1 MPLGDR
7 ELGTELGPE
16 AEEPGAGEYVCG
28 LVGRGWLGDMRNPD

>member
-7 ELGTELGPE
+7 ELGTELGPG

-28 LVGRGWLGDMRNPD
+28 LWVGDGWGI